1 MARANTLR
9 AATLGA
15 TILALTILPPT
26 LTRAAST
33 SALLISSIAT
43 GGSSASDEYVVI
55 EAVGTG
61 GTNIADFE
69 LVYTTASGA
78 TTRRLIS
85 LEGATPLA
93 AGARLLAANSRGSF
107 SAGAFATWSEGIAAT
122 GGAVRLRLRATP
134 TLITDAVSW
143 GSATSSAGGFGA
155 PTPAMSSTTM
165 IERRRGADLMLI
177 NTQSNSADFALVP
190 LTPPSLTPVVPGP
203 PSPTLAPT
211 LSPIVTPTPTPTPTS
226 TATPTP
232 TAAPTASPT
241 PTPAPTPTP
250 TSTATPTP
258 TAAPTASP
266 TPTPT
271 PRPSASPTP
280 TPTATPTATPHVLTP
295 TEVRAG
301 PVIGAITMRGTVSA
315 APGELAEER
324 LYCVEDEATGIG
336 VFVLAQNGD
345 TDLARGDA
353 VTITGTLLL
362 RRQALT
368 ITATT
373 TAQVDGWGE
382 LREAISVEP
391 PAPGPW
397 AWEPWE
403 GQVIQVSGTVSGT
416 MKDLA
421 GGARS
426 LTLRLP
432 GGGELLVGLGSSLVG
447 QVPAALLVPKL
458 EITVRGV
465 LHQRAGA
472 AGGGYRLWALAV
484 STSRPAV
491 PPRAPTSVIRGTPP
505 PLPSVVV
512 LTMPAGAPS
521 IAIPSGAQPWWVQ
534 RVSQTLDVRGGS
546 LELTGLG
553 GVGLVVLPLCEEA
566 QAVPGATR
574 AGGRVDRAGRAAYP
588 Q

>member
-211 LSPIVTPTPTPTPTS
+211 LSPIVTPTPTPTPT
-226 TATPTP
+226 PW
-232 TAAPTASPT
+232 
-241 PTPAPTPTP
+241 
-250 TSTATPTP
+250 
-258 TAAPTASP
+258 
-266 TPTPT
+266 
-271 PRPSASPTP
+271 PSASPTP

-301 PVIGAITMRGTVSA
+301 PLNGAITMRGTVSA
-315 APGELAEER
+315 APGELAEDR

-447 QVPAALLVPKL
+447 QVPAVLLVPKL

-484 STSRPAV
+484 SASRPPA
-491 PPRAPTSVIRGTPP
+491 PTRAPTSVIRGTPP

-512 LTMPAGAPS
+512 LTMPAGTPS

>member
-61 GTNIADFE
+61 GTNIADYE

-93 AGARLLAANSRGSF
+93 AGARLLAANTLGSF

-122 GGAVRLRLRATP
+122 GGAVRLRMRSTP
-134 TLITDAVSW
+134 TLVADAVSW
-143 GSATSSAGGFGA
+143 GSATSSAGGFGT
-155 PTPAMSSTTM
+155 PTSAMSSTTM
-165 IERRRGADLMLI
+165 IERRRSADLALI
-177 NTQSNSADFALVP
+177 NTQSSSADFALVP
-190 LTPPSLTPVVPGP
+190 LGPPNLTPVVPVP
-203 PSPTLAPT
+203 PSPTLEPTPTATVSLSPSIAPT
-211 LSPIVTPTPTPTPTS
+211 PTATSTPTATPTPTPTAMS
-226 TATPTP
+226 
-232 TAAPTASPT
+232 
-241 PTPAPTPTP
+241 
-250 TSTATPTP
+250 
-258 TAAPTASP
+258 
-266 TPTPT
+266 
-271 PRPSASPTP
+271 
-280 TPTATPTATPHVLTP
+280 TPTATPTSTPHVLTP

-301 PVIGAITMRGTVSA
+301 PLSGTVTMRGTVSA

-336 VFVLAQNGD
+336 MFVLAQSGD
-345 TDLARGDA
+345 TDLARGDV

-368 ITATT
+368 LTATAA
-373 TAQVDGWGE
+373 AQVDGWIEPRDGT
-382 LREAISVEP
+382 RVEP
-391 PAPGPW
+391 PTPGPW

-403 GQVIQVSGTVSGT
+403 GQVIQVSGTVSGA

-447 QVPAALLVPKL
+447 QVPAVLLAPKL

-484 STSRPAV
+484 SASRLPA
-491 PPRAPTSVIRGTPP
+491 PTRAPMSVITGIQPTTPP
-505 PLPSVVV
+505 ASVLFLKV
-512 LTMPAGAPS
+512 GAPS
-521 IAIPSGAQPWWVQ
+521 IAIPSGAQPWWTQ
-534 RVSQTLDVRGGS
+534 RVSWALDVRGGS

-553 GVGLVVLPLCEEA
+553 GVRLVVLPLCEEA
-566 QAVPGATR
+566 QAMPGATR

>member
-55 EAVGTG
+55 EAAGVGG
-61 GTNIADFE
+61 ANIADYE

-85 LEGATPLA
+85 LEGAAPLA
-93 AGARLLAANSRGSF
+93 GGARLLAANSLGSF

-122 GGAVRLRLRATP
+122 GGAVRLRMRSTP
-134 TLITDAVSW
+134 TLVADAVSW
-143 GSATSSAGGFGA
+143 GSATSSAGGFGT

-165 IERRRGADLMLI
+165 IERRRSADLTLI
-177 NTQSNSADFALVP
+177 NTQSSSADFALVP
-190 LTPPSLTPVVPGP
+190 LGPPNLTPVVPVP
-203 PSPTLAPT
+203 PSPTLEPTPTPTVIPSPTIAPT
-211 LSPIVTPTPTPTPTS
+211 PTPTVTPAPTATPTVAPTATPAPTAAPTATPTPTPRPSTSPSPTPTPTPT
-226 TATPTP
+226 A
-232 TAAPTASPT
+232 T

-250 TSTATPTP
+250 
-258 TAAPTASP
+258 
-266 TPTPT
+266 
-271 PRPSASPTP
+271 
-280 TPTATPTATPHVLTP
+280 HVLTP
-295 TEVRAG
+295 SEVRAAPLG
-301 PVIGAITMRGTVSA
+301 GTVTMRGTVSA

-324 LYCVEDEATGIG
+324 LYCVEDEATGLG
-336 VFVLAQNGD
+336 VFVLAQSGD
-345 TDLARGDA
+345 TDFARGDV

-368 ITATT
+368 LTATA
-373 TAQVDGWGE
+373 TAQVDGW
-382 LREAISVEP
+382 IEP
-391 PAPGPW
+391 RDGTRVGPPTPGPW

-403 GQVIQVSGTVSGT
+403 GRAIQVSGSVSGAL
-416 MKDLA
+416 KDLA
-421 GGARS
+421 GGSRS

-432 GGGELLVGLGSSLVG
+432 GGAELLVGLGPSLLG
-447 QVPAALLVPKL
+447 QIPEGLLVSKL
-458 EITVRGV
+458 EIEVRGV

-484 STSRPAV
+484 SASHPPAPTRV
-491 PPRAPTSVIRGTPP
+491 PTSVVRGRPT
-505 PLPSVVV
+505 PLPPVVV
-512 LTMPAGAPS
+512 LTMPPGAPS
-521 IAIPSGAQPWWVQ
+521 IAIPSEARPWWVQ
-534 RVSQTLDVRGGS
+534 RVSWDLQVRGDS
-546 LELTGLG
+546 LELTGLN
-553 GVGLVVLPLCEEA
+553 GVGLVVLPSCVGA
-566 QAVPGATR
+566 QTVPDGIR

-588 Q
+588 QLR

>member
-26 LTRAAST
+26 LTQAAST
-33 SALLISSIAT
+33 SALLISNIAA

-61 GTNIADFE
+61 GTNIADYE

-85 LEGATPLA
+85 LEGAAPLA
-93 AGARLLAANSRGSF
+93 AGARLLAANTLGSF

-122 GGAVRLRLRATP
+122 GGAVRLRVRATP
-134 TLITDAVSW
+134 TLVADAVSW
-143 GSATSSAGGFGA
+143 GSATSSAGGFGT

-165 IERRRGADLMLI
+165 IERRRGADLALI
-177 NTQSNSADFALVP
+177 NTQSSSADFTLVP
-190 LTPPSLTPVVPGP
+190 LGPPNLTPVVPGT
-203 PSPTLAPT
+203 PSPTLE
-211 LSPIVTPTPTPTPTS
+211 
-226 TATPTP
+226 PTP
-232 TAAPTASPT
+232 TATVSP
-241 PTPAPTPTP
+241 
-250 TSTATPTP
+250 
-258 TAAPTASP
+258 SP
-266 TPTPT
+266 
-271 PRPSASPTP
+271 SIAP
-280 TPTATPTATPHVLTP
+280 TPTATPTPTPTPHVLTP

-301 PVIGAITMRGTVSA
+301 PLSGTVTMRGTVSA

-336 VFVLAQNGD
+336 MFVLAQSGD
-345 TDLARGDA
+345 TDLARGDV

-368 ITATT
+368 LTATAA
-373 TAQVDGWGE
+373 AQVDGWIEPRDGT
-382 LREAISVEP
+382 RVEP
-391 PAPGPW
+391 PTPGPW

-403 GQVIQVSGTVSGT
+403 GQVIQVTGTVSGA

-447 QVPAALLVPKL
+447 QVPAVLLAPKL

-484 STSRPAV
+484 SASRLPA
-491 PPRAPTSVIRGTPP
+491 PTRAPMSVITGTQPTTPP
-505 PLPSVVV
+505 ASVLFLKVG
-512 LTMPAGAPS
+512 TPS
-521 IAIPSGAQPWWVQ
+521 IAIPSGAQPWWAPQ
-534 RVSQTLDVRGGS
+534 VSQTLDVRGGS